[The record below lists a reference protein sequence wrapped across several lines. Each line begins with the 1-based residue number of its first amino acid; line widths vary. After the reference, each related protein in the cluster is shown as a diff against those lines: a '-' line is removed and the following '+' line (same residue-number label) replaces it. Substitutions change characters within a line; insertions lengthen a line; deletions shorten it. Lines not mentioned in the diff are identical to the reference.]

1 MRHCVLPQIQEE
13 GHSVACP
20 LPIHDMIFYAPSL
33 CKASMGLCV
42 VEIYFIAIIVARK
55 RKKKSNPSLSCKF
68 NFLNKNPVLLE
79 RTYILLQRD
88 YYAWSD
94 LIKSWYT
101 FHFWCFLFCFLIPC
115 FVLRSVTVKLNEF
128 FVNQWNWSIQA
139 TICPFWGAVWQ
150 RWKRH
155 CTPKEACILA

>member
-68 NFLNKNPVLLE
+68 NFLNKNPVSSWKNLYFTSKGLLCMIWFDQIMI
-79 RTYILLQRD
+79 YFSFLVFFVLFFN
-88 YYAWSD
+88 S
-94 LIKSWYT
+94 
-101 FHFWCFLFCFLIPC
+101 LFCPKKCHCQAKWVLCQPVELIDSSDYLPI
-115 FVLRSVTVKLNEF
+115 LRSSLAKV
-128 FVNQWNWSIQA
+128 
-139 TICPFWGAVWQ
+139 
-150 RWKRH
+150 
-155 CTPKEACILA
+155 KEALH